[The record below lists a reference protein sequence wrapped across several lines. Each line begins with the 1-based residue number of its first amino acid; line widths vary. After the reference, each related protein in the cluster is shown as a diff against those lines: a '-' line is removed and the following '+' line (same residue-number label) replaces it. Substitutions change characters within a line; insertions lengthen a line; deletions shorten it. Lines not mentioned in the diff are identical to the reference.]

1 MHVWLCVFTGGFKE
15 KARSGDFRYP
25 AFLEKAE
32 SNAIDK
38 QKFMEKAK
46 TISNGFRPLNK
57 KQDIGFQASVF
68 FELGA
73 YETNPDMDSFL
84 RFKFQTISSLPF
96 YKTS

>member
-1 MHVWLCVFTGGFKE
+1 MCVFTGGFKE

-46 TISNGFRPLNK
+46 TISNGFRSLNK
-57 KQDIGFQASVF
+57 NKTSVF
-68 FELGA
+68 KRR
-73 YETNPDMDSFL
+73 SFL
-84 RFKFQTISSLPF
+84 N
-96 YKTS
+96 